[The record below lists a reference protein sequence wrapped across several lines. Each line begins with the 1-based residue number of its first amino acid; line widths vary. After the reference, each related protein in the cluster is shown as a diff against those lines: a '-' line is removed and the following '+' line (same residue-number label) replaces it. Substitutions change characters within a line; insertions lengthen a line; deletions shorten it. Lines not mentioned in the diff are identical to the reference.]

1 MSKSAPILTHTRSSQ
16 AVEKKTHPTK
26 PYKIMI
32 IGLGNQTRKDH
43 VPAILQRKDLKIVAL
58 VDKNNEL
65 LNEYG
70 KNIGAVFFEDVA
82 TAIDATK
89 PDLAIVSVPHNEYFG
104 ILEILAQSNIA
115 TLKEKPLA
123 MTYEEAGKIIN
134 IYKSHNTYLQ
144 ICVQRR
150 YSKLYETTKQL
161 LESIGKIYAVDV
173 EYTLNL
179 TAQDMAT
186 GWRSDKAISGG
197 GAALDMGYHSI
208 DLLTY
213 VFGVPDK
220 IYAQLSYNSLGDDY
234 SIEDTMK
241 AMMTYKDGQINANI
255 MVTKIFNKKSE
266 KAAIFGSNGSVHVDG
281 RTVTLFDKDAN
292 EIESHSFNSKQQ
304 EVDLQLDHFIKNAT
318 HKFSFDIKDQNLIDQ
333 LSNMRTID
341 AIYKSHSTN
350 KVIKLR

>member
-1 MSKSAPILTHTRSSQ
+1 MSESVPIPASTKGSQ
-16 AVEKKTHPTK
+16 AMTKKSPPTK
-26 PYKIMI
+26 PYNIMI
-32 IGLGNQTRKDH
+32 VGLGNQTRKDH

-58 VDKNNEL
+58 VDKNIEL
-65 LNEYG
+65 LNDYS
-70 KNIGAVFFEDVA
+70 KSIGAGVFDDV
-82 TAIDATK
+82 TAAIGATK
-89 PDLAIVSVPHNEYFG
+89 PDLAIVSVPHNEYFS
-104 ILEILAQSNIA
+104 ILEILAQNNIA

-123 MTYEEAGKIIN
+123 MTYEEASKIISL
-134 IYKSHNTYLQ
+134 YKSRNTYLQ

-150 YSKLYETTKQL
+150 FSKLYETTKQL

-173 EYTLNL
+173 EYSLNL

-213 VFGVPDK
+213 IFGVPDK

-318 HKFSFDIKDQNLIDQ
+318 HKVPFDIKDQNLVDQ
-333 LSNMRTID
+333 LSNMRSID
-341 AIYKSHSTN
+341 AIYKSHSSS
-350 KVIKLR
+350 KAIKLR

>member
-1 MSKSAPILTHTRSSQ
+1 MSKSVPTLTDLQ
-16 AVEKKTHPTK
+16 GAQVVVKKALLSK
-26 PYKIMI
+26 PYRIMI

-43 VPAILQRKDLKIVAL
+43 FPAILQRKDLKIVAL
-58 VDKNNEL
+58 VDKNTEL
-65 LNEYG
+65 LDGYG
-70 KNIGAVFFEDVA
+70 KNIGASIFDDVA
-82 TAIDATK
+82 VAIDATK
-89 PDLAIVSVPHNEYFG
+89 PDLAIVSVPHNEYLSV
-104 ILEILAQSNIA
+104 LEVLAQNNIA

-123 MTYEEAGKIIN
+123 MTYEEASKIISL
-134 IYKSHNTYLQ
+134 YKSRDTYLQ

-150 YSKLYETTKQL
+150 FSRLYETTKQL
-161 LESIGKIYAVDV
+161 LELIGKIYAVDV

-186 GWRSDKAISGG
+186 GWRSDKTISGG

-213 VFGVPDK
+213 IFGVPDK

-266 KAAIFGSNGSVHVDG
+266 KVAIFGSNGSVHVDG

-304 EVDLQLDHFIKNAT
+304 EVDLQLDYFIKNAI
-318 HKFSFDIKDQNLIDQ
+318 HKALFDIKDQNLVDQ

-341 AIYKSHSTN
+341 AIYKSHSSG

>member
-1 MSKSAPILTHTRSSQ
+1 MSNSVPTLTDIQGSQ
-16 AVEKKTHPTK
+16 SVGKKTHLIK

-43 VPAILQRKDLKIVAL
+43 IPAILQRKDLKIVAL
-58 VDKNNEL
+58 VDKNIEL
-65 LNEYG
+65 LDEYG
-70 KNIGAVFFEDVA
+70 NNIGAGIFDDVA
-82 TAIDATK
+82 SAIDATK
-89 PDLAIVSVPHNEYFG
+89 PDLAIVSVPHNEYFS
-104 ILEILAQSNIA
+104 ILEILARNNIA

-123 MTYEEAGKIIN
+123 MTYEEASKIISL
-134 IYKSHNTYLQ
+134 YKSCNTYLQ

-150 YSKLYETTKQL
+150 FSKLYETTRKL
-161 LESIGKIYAVDV
+161 VESIGKIYAVDV
-173 EYTLNL
+173 QYTLSL

-186 GWRSDKAISGG
+186 GWRADKAISGG

-213 VFGVPDK
+213 IFGVPDK
-220 IYAQLSYNSLGDDY
+220 VYAQLNYNSLGDDY

-304 EVDLQLDHFIKNAT
+304 EVDLQFDHFIQNAI
-318 HKFSFDIKDQNLIDQ
+318 HKAPFDVQDQNLVDQ

-341 AIYKSHSTN
+341 AIYKSHSSS
-350 KVIKLR
+350 KAIKLR

>member
-1 MSKSAPILTHTRSSQ
+1 MSKSVFTLTNTKGSQ
-16 AVEKKTHPTK
+16 LMGKKSPSNK
-26 PYKIMI
+26 PYKII
-32 IGLGNQTRKDH
+32 IVGLGNQTQKDH
-43 VPAILQRKDLKIVAL
+43 IPAILRRKDLKIVAL
-58 VDKNNEL
+58 VDKNIDL
-65 LNEYG
+65 LDEYG
-70 KNIGAVFFEDVA
+70 KSISADTFNDVA
-82 TAIDATK
+82 AAINATK
-89 PDLAIVSVPHNEYFG
+89 PDLALVSVPHNEYFS
-104 ILEILAQSNIA
+104 ILEILAQNNIA

-123 MTYEEAGKIIN
+123 MTYEEAIKIIRL
-134 IYKSHNTYLQ
+134 YKSCDTNLQ

-150 YSKLYETTKQL
+150 FSKLYETTKQL
-161 LESIGKIYAVDV
+161 LEFIGKIYAVDV

-179 TAQDMAT
+179 TVQDMIT

-197 GAALDMGYHSI
+197 GAALDMGYHSV

-213 VFGVPDK
+213 IFGVPDK
-220 IYAQLSYNSLGDDY
+220 IYAQLSYNSLSRDY

-266 KAAIFGSNGSVHVDG
+266 KVTIFGSNGSVHVDG

-304 EVDLQLDHFIKNAT
+304 EVDLQLDHFIESAI
-318 HKFSFDIKDQNLIDQ
+318 HKVHFNIQDQNLVDQ

-341 AIYKSHSTN
+341 AIYKSHN
-350 KVIKLR
+350 NGRAIKLR

>member
-1 MSKSAPILTHTRSSQ
+1 MSKPVSTLVIAKGSQTVGKKSSS
-16 AVEKKTHPTK
+16 TK

-32 IGLGNQTRKDH
+32 VGLGNQTRKDH

-58 VDKNNEL
+58 VDKDTTL
-65 LNEYG
+65 LDEYG
-70 KNIGAVFFEDVA
+70 KDIGAGVFGDVSA
-82 TAIDATK
+82 AIAATK
-89 PDLAIVSVPHNEYFG
+89 PDVAIVSVPHNEYFG
-104 ILEILAQSNIA
+104 ILEILAQNNIA

-123 MTYEEAGKIIN
+123 MTYEEASKIISL
-134 IYKSHNTYLQ
+134 YKSHNTYLQ

-150 YSKLYETTKQL
+150 FSKLYETTRQL
-161 LESIGKIYAVDV
+161 LGSIGKIYAVDV
-173 EYTLNL
+173 EYSLNL

-186 GWRSDKAISGG
+186 GWRSDKTISGG

-213 VFGVPDK
+213 IFGVPDK

-241 AMMTYKDGQINANI
+241 AMMTYQDGQINANI
-255 MVTKIFNKKSE
+255 VVTKIFNKKSE
-266 KAAIFGSNGSVHVDG
+266 KVTIVGSDGSVQVDG
-281 RTVTLFDKDAN
+281 RTVTLCDNDAN

-304 EVDLQLDHFIKNAT
+304 EVDLQLDHFIKSVSRNAQ
-318 HKFSFDIKDQNLIDQ
+318 FDIKDQNLVDQ

-341 AIYKSHSTN
+341 AIYKSHNSN
-350 KVIKLR
+350 KAIKLR

>member
-1 MSKSAPILTHTRSSQ
+1 MSKSVPTQTNIQGSQ
-16 AVEKKTHPTK
+16 SVGKKTHFTK
-26 PYKIMI
+26 PYRIMI

-43 VPAILQRKDLKIVAL
+43 IPVILQRKDLSIVAL
-58 VDKNNEL
+58 VDKNTEL

-70 KNIGAVFFEDVA
+70 KSIGAGIFEDVA

-89 PDLAIVSVPHNEYFG
+89 PDLAIVSVPHNEYLG
-104 ILEILAQSNIA
+104 ILEILAQNNIS

-123 MTYEEAGKIIN
+123 MTYEEASKIIN
-134 IYKSHNTYLQ
+134 IYKSYNTYLQ

-150 YSKLYETTKQL
+150 FSKLYETTKQL

-173 EYTLNL
+173 QYTLSL
-179 TAQDMAT
+179 TAQDMAI
-186 GWRSDKAISGG
+186 GWRSDKVISGG

-213 VFGVPDK
+213 IFGVPDK

-304 EVDLQLDHFIKNAT
+304 EVDLQLDHFIKTAT
-318 HKFSFDIKDQNLIDQ
+318 RKVSFDIKDQNLVDQ

-341 AIYKSHSTN
+341 AIYKSHNSS
-350 KVIKLR
+350 KAIKLR